1 MIREVGIMRYAELA
15 EAYEKLESTPSKLK
29 KTEIVA
35 ELFNKAGESLRQVV
49 MLSNGRVFPDY
60 DATELGVAAQLA
72 IKSISKATGIAGGT
86 IEKKFTSTGD
96 LGLVVEYFVSKKK
109 QQTLGT
115 EPLTVDKVFKNMQE
129 IAKQAGKGS
138 QDRKLSLI
146 SSLLTASTP
155 LEARYIVRILLQQL
169 RIGIAEGVIRDAIA
183 KAFGVS
189 AGAVEHAWN
198 LKSDFSE
205 IADVAKKHGENGL
218 EKIRLEVG
226 KSVQVLLAEKA
237 PGLKTAIE
245 SFENPAIEMKMDGMR
260 TQIHKKG
267 GDVLIF
273 TRRLENVTKQFPDL
287 VKLAARAVKANECII
302 EGEVIAIDPKTKG
315 PMPFQILSQR
325 IQRKHDIERMVRE
338 IPIQVNLFDVVYVD
352 GEQLFNNPLKERRK
366 ILEKIIKPVKGEF
379 QVIGQLITKDLKKA
393 EKFYNNALKA
403 GQEGVMVK
411 NLDAVY
417 IPGRNVAGGWLKV
430 KPTMENLD
438 LVIVGATWGT
448 GKRSGWLTSFV
459 LAVRDPDTDRF
470 LECGMMSTGIKEKKD
485 CETDV
490 TYGDM
495 TNMLKPL
502 MEKEENGIVRIKPK
516 MVIEVAYEEIQ
527 KSQNYASGFGLRF
540 PRFVRI
546 RNEKSEKESET
557 LERIQTLYGMQKT
570 KQA

>member
-1 MIREVGIMRYAELA
+1 MRYAELA
-15 EAYEKLESTPSKLK
+15 EAYEKLESTPSKLM

-35 ELFNKAGESLRQVV
+35 ELFKKAGESLRQVV

-60 DATELGVAAQLA
+60 DPTELGIATQLL
-72 IKSISKATGIAGGT
+72 IKSISKATGIASDAVA
-86 IEKKFTSTGD
+86 KKFTSAGD
-96 LGLVVEYFVSKKK
+96 LGVVVEYFVSKKK
-109 QQTLGT
+109 QRTLGA

-146 SSLLTASTP
+146 ASLLTASTP
-155 LEARYIVRILLQQL
+155 LEARYIVRTLLQQL

-189 AGAVEHAWN
+189 AETVERAWN

-205 IADVAKKHGENGL
+205 IADVAKRHGENGL
-218 EKIRLEVG
+218 EKIRIEVG

-237 PGLKTAIE
+237 PDLKTAIE
-245 SFENPAIEMKMDGMR
+245 SFENPAVEMKMDGMR
-260 TQIHKKG
+260 AQIHKKG
-267 GDVLIF
+267 DEILIF

-287 VKLAARAVKANECII
+287 VKLVAKAVKAEDCII
-302 EGEVIAIDPKTKG
+302 EGEIIAIDPKTKE
-315 PMPFQILSQR
+315 PMSFQTLSQR
-325 IQRKHDIERMVRE
+325 IQRKHEIGRMVRE
-338 IPIQVNLFDVVYVD
+338 IPVQVNLFDVVYAD
-352 GEQLFNNPLKERRK
+352 GEQLFDKPLKERRRV
-366 ILEKIIKPVKGEF
+366 LEKMIRPVKGEF
-379 QVIGQLITKDLKKA
+379 QVIEQLITKDLKKA
-393 EKFYNNALKA
+393 EKFYRNALKA
-403 GQEGVMVK
+403 RQEGVMVK

-459 LAVRDPDTDRF
+459 LAVRDPDTNRF

-485 CETDV
+485 SGTDV

-502 MEKEENGIVRIKPK
+502 MEKEENGIVRIKPEI
-516 MVIEVAYEEIQ
+516 VIEVAYEEIQ
-527 KSQNYASGFGLRF
+527 KSTNYDSGFGLRF

-546 RNEKSEKESET
+546 RNEKSGRESET
-557 LERIQTLYGMQKT
+557 LERIQTLYGMQKNG
-570 KQA
+570 